1 MPWSQRGAG
10 VCLRGSVIH
19 CNDSVTTTRLREG
32 MLQRARASVVRCDE
46 AGSAEAVQIELT
58 TLLRAARAAPRKETS
73 PAGSTWAVSISQGFG
88 IQARGIGITMPIV
101 LAGITM
107 PIVLRVGIPKP

>member
-1 MPWSQRGAG
+1 MHAWYD
-10 VCLRGSVIH
+10 
-19 CNDSVTTTRLREG
+19 DSL
-32 MLQRARASVVRCDE
+32 ARAVTGEDLKL
-46 AGSAEAVQIELT
+46 QQ
-58 TLLRAARAAPRKETS
+58 RAARAAPRKETS